1 MNRHGALSGRRI
13 DMNGTSAQA
22 LRDVIDVLTEQQKTV
37 IAHGASFAGRLIDL
51 AIMELR
57 LSVNDISEEEL
68 SAFCDY
74 LGIDPVGGNPV
85 N

>member
-1 MNRHGALSGRRI
+1 MDHHGALPGRGI
-13 DMNGTSAQA
+13 DMNGTSAQV
-22 LRDVIDVLTEQQKTV
+22 LRDVIDVLTEQRKILTAQG
-37 IAHGASFAGRLIDL
+37 AHFAARLIDF

-57 LSVNDISEEEL
+57 LGVNDISEHEL

-74 LGIDPVGGNPV
+74 LAIDPVGRDSV

>member
-1 MNRHGALSGRRI
+1 
-13 DMNGTSAQA
+13 MNGTNLQA

-37 IAHGASFAGRLIDL
+37 ITHGASFAGRLIDL

-74 LGIDPVGGNPV
+74 LGIDPFGGNPV